1 MYMSEVLI
9 YNMLKTYP
17 LMLYNRR
24 VINFV
29 EVIVMIKFSPSLLS
43 ADYANMGE
51 DIRSCLE
58 CGADYLHYDVMD
70 GSFVSNINFGI
81 PGLKSLRKCTD
92 GFFDVHLMIERP
104 VRYVEQFCK
113 AGADLV
119 NCHIEADTEENTH
132 EALRII
138 KENGVKAGITIRP
151 DSSPEAVLPFI
162 HEVDLILI
170 MTVVP
175 GQGGQSFM
183 MSQLDTIRKVR
194 EYINEMNPECEL
206 EVDGGIN
213 AYTAPLAIE
222 AGANV
227 LVSGSAFFASADRA
241 AMVKRLKGE

>member
-1 MYMSEVLI
+1 
-9 YNMLKTYP
+9 
-17 LMLYNRR
+17 
-24 VINFV
+24 
-29 EVIVMIKFSPSLLS
+29 MIKFSPSLLS
-43 ADYANMGE
+43 SDYADMGA

-70 GSFVSNINFGI
+70 GNFVANINFGI

-92 GFFDVHLMIERP
+92 GFFDVHLMIDRP

-113 AGADLV
+113 AGANLV
-119 NCHIEADTEENTH
+119 NCHVEADTEENTH
-132 EALRII
+132 KALEII
-138 KENGVKAGITIRP
+138 RANGVKCGITIRP
-151 DSSPEAVLPFI
+151 DSPAEAVLPFI

-183 MSQLDTIRKVR
+183 HSQLDTIRKVR
-194 EYINEMNPECEL
+194 AYIDEMNPGCDL

-213 AYTAPLAIE
+213 LETAKLAVE

-227 LVSGSAFFASADRA
+227 LVSGSAFFGSPDRA
-241 AMVKRLKGE
+241 AMVRALKGE